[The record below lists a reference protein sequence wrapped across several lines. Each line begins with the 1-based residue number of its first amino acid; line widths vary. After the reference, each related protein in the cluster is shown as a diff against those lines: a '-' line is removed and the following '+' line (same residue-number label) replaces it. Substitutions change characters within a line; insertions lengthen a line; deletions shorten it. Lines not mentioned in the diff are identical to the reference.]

1 MPKISDWKII
11 ATEGPTIDGRK
22 IEGEWLEQAAGNYSE
37 KERIA
42 MIWPEH
48 RRFGGFGDNWG
59 RVVELKAEDI
69 DGKKRLLAK
78 LQPNQFLLDANKL
91 GQKLFTSVE
100 LILDYRG
107 EGRCY
112 LKGLA
117 VTDSPASSG
126 TSILEFSS
134 QEGNTTKLECSHLE
148 ELDLDECF
156 TRKDR
161 FFAAFNDF
169 FSSGDEEPET
179 PSIAEDT
186 DVTEEQLKAALQAQF
201 SVFKGEL
208 KQELTDELKQEF
220 SQQERG
226 ESTSPEVKPEGATVE
241 QFSAEL
247 TEQLTSVTEKLA
259 ELETKFNALANGEA
273 PDQRPDAS
281 GNSETFSSK
290 GVF

>member
-1 MPKISDWKII
+1 MPKVSDWKII

-22 IEGEWLEQAAGNYSE
+22 IEGEWLTQAAENYSE

-59 RVVELKAEDI
+59 RVVALKAEEL
-69 DGKKRLLAK
+69 DGKIRLFGK
-78 LQPNQFLLDANKL
+78 LQPNQFLLNANKL

-134 QEGNTTKLECSHLE
+134 QEGQTTKLECSHLE
-148 ELDLDECF
+148 EIGLDECF
-156 TRKDR
+156 SRKER
-161 FFAAFNDF
+161 FFAAFNEF

-186 DVTEEQLKAALQAQF
+186 DVTEEQLQAAL
-201 SVFKGEL
+201 K
-208 KQELTDELKQEF
+208 K
-220 SQQERG
+220 
-226 ESTSPEVKPEGATVE
+226 
-241 QFSAEL
+241 
-247 TEQLTSVTEKLA
+247 
-259 ELETKFNALANGEA
+259 
-273 PDQRPDAS
+273 
-281 GNSETFSSK
+281 
-290 GVF
+290 